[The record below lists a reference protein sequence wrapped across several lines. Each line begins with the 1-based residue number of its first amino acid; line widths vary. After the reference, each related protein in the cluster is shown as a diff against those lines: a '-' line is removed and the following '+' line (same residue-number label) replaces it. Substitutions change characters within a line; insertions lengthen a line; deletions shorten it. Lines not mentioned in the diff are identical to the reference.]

1 MSRHLHATSRR
12 VLSGAAGAGLLTAAL
27 VVPALTGAAT
37 SAVGAT
43 PATASTCDLGNG
55 VQHVINIVFDNVH
68 FFRDNPNVPS
78 DLEQMPH
85 LLSFL
90 ESNGTVYSNTHTP
103 MIAHTADDSLSIY
116 TGLYGDRHGQPLTNS
131 FNTYNP
137 DGSTDP
143 ATSFTY
149 WTSPIIDTKTSPPL
163 PNPVDKAPSM
173 TYSDTV
179 PASGAPDRTP
189 PAPWV
194 PFTRAGC
201 SVGDFSTANM
211 VLENAAGD
219 VPTVF
224 GAGSPEAAQT
234 AADPDRFK
242 GVEVAQYVGEAVHC
256 AQNAT
261 ICASSSRAVTDSLP
275 DEPGGYHGFQAL
287 FGAKYVAPAIGG
299 GPNTTHNGYQVT
311 DANGNLVDLDGNT
324 LQEPF
329 THAPGFPGF
338 SPTASQSLAV
348 LADMQ
353 EAGIPVTYGYI
364 SDTHD
369 KKSGATG
376 CTSPGNAL
384 GPGDACYVAAL
395 RDYDRAFST
404 WLQRLAADG
413 ITPANTEFVIGA
425 EENDQFAGANV
436 GRATQPT
443 PAGCDGVTTP
453 CHYTASQD
461 GELAANIKGLLST
474 TASAGTQYDV
484 DPQGASIYVHGQ
496 PAADDPR
503 VRQMERDT
511 AAMTSSLTY
520 SGVPNEKI
528 VKYQAGALEQRVLHM
543 QTNDRLR
550 TPTYSIFPMPDYFF
564 GTTGPNVAFNNG
576 FAYDHGYYSPN
587 IDITWAGIVGPGAAV
602 NGVDGP
608 GPAEGNESHDPSS
621 THTVPEAS
629 TRGTWIEEA
638 DLRPTLLHLVGLH
651 DDYQTDGQVIT
662 QALSAPSAT
671 LRQTAE
677 LGALYRQINSSVGAL
692 ATDTLI
698 ANSKALAS
706 GSGADDSAYT
716 TEQDAL
722 LALADHRDQVAARM
736 KATLARAAAGTAPGH
751 GELQSE
757 LAQGKA
763 LLKQAAQLAAHT

>member
-1 MSRHLHATSRR
+1 MSRRIHATRR
-12 VLSGAAGAGLLTAAL
+12 RLISGAAGAGLLTGAL
-27 VVPALTGAAT
+27 VVPALTGAVTAQ
-37 SAVGAT
+37 AT
-43 PATASTCDLGNG
+43 PPPTSGCQLGNG
-55 VQHVINIVFDNVH
+55 ISHVINIVFDNVH

-85 LLSFL
+85 LLNFL
-90 ESNGTVYSNTHTP
+90 ESNGTVYSNSHTP
-103 MIAHTADDSLSIY
+103 MIAHTADDSLTIY
-116 TGLYGDRHGQPLTNS
+116 TGLYGDRHGQPVSNS
-131 FNTYNP
+131 YNVYNP
-137 DGSTDP
+137 DGTTDP
-143 ATSFTY
+143 ATSFAY
-149 WTSPIIDTKTSPPL
+149 WTSPIIDTKTSPPQASS
-163 PNPVDKAPSM
+163 VDTAPTM
-173 TYSDTV
+173 TYSATV
-179 PASGAPDRTP
+179 PASGTPDKTT

-224 GAGSPEAAQT
+224 GANSPEAMQT

-242 GVEVAQYVGEAVHC
+242 DVEVAQYVGEAVHC
-256 AQNAT
+256 AQGAAV
-261 ICASSSRAVTDSLP
+261 CANSPRAVADELP
-275 DEPGGYHGFQAL
+275 TEPGGYHNYQAL
-287 FGAKYVAPAIGG
+287 FGAKYIAPAIGG
-299 GPNTTHNGYQVT
+299 GANTMHNGYQVT
-311 DANGNLVDLDGNT
+311 DANGDLVDLDGAT
-324 LQEPF
+324 LKEPF
-329 THAPGFPGF
+329 THTPGFPGF
-338 SPTASQSLAV
+338 NPTASQSLAV

-395 RDYDRAFST
+395 HDYDNAFNT
-404 WLQRLAADG
+404 WFQRLQADG

-436 GRATQPT
+436 GRATEPT
-443 PAGCDGVTTP
+443 PAGCDGVTVV
-453 CHYTASQD
+453 CHYTSTQD

-474 TASAGTQYDV
+474 TASASTQYDL
-484 DPQGASIYVHGQ
+484 DAQGASIYVHGQ
-496 PAADDPR
+496 PPADDPT

-511 AAMTSSLTY
+511 AAMTSNLTY

-528 VKYQAGALEQRVLHM
+528 AKYQAGALEQRVLHM
-543 QTNDRLR
+543 QTNDPLR

-564 GTTGPNVAFNNG
+564 GTSGANVAFNNG

-587 IDITWAGIVGPGAAV
+587 IDITWAAIVGPGAAV

-608 GPAEGNESHDPSS
+608 GPAGGNESHDPNS
-621 THTVPEAS
+621 TRTVPEAS
-629 TRGTWIEEA
+629 TQGTWIEEA
-638 DLRPTLLHLVGLH
+638 DLRPTLLHLVGLT

-662 QALSAPSAT
+662 QALAAPSST
-671 LRQTAE
+671 LSHVAE
-677 LGALYRQINSSVGAL
+677 LGALYRQINSSVGEF

-698 ANSKALAS
+698 ADSKALAS
-706 GSGADDSAYT
+706 GSASHDSAYRA
-716 TEQDAL
+716 EQKAL
-722 LALADHRDQVAARM
+722 LSLADHRDRVAALM
-736 KATLARAAAGTAPGH
+736 KATLARAANGVAPRH

-757 LAQGKA
+757 MAQGRA
-763 LLKQAAQLAAHT
+763 LLKQAAQLAAHH